1 MRKFLIIA
9 ATGFVASC
17 LATVSAVSAASIST
31 PTDQS
36 TFERRGAGE
45 PGDDRGNHGA
55 GHPVKAD
62 GVMTIARRG
71 AGEPGD
77 DRGVHGAGH
86 PVKADTAELI
96 G

>member
-1 MRKFLIIA
+1 MRKVLIIA

-17 LATVSAVSAASIST
+17 LATASAVSAASISN
-31 PTDQS
+31 PADQS

-62 GVMTIARRG
+62 G
-71 AGEPGD
+71 
-77 DRGVHGAGH
+77 
-86 PVKADTAELI
+86 AELI